1 VPPAG
6 PDRPSTTHRCRRRA
20 LALGAAILVALAAS
34 GCGEANNGSSDG
46 SAGSSAAPLVTGE
59 QVVTA
64 CFHAYFYNGILPKT
78 AAQANCQ
85 SCVVDQLRKLGVQPS
100 SGENVA
106 DMLTGDRLASSA
118 IQTLQSTC
126 DVSDANSQ

>member
-1 VPPAG
+1 M
-6 PDRPSTTHRCRRRA
+6 
-20 LALGAAILVALAAS
+20 
-34 GCGEANNGSSDG
+34 
-46 SAGSSAAPLVTGE
+46 TGE

-64 CFHAYFYNGILPKT
+64 CFHAYFYNGILPKS

>member
-1 VPPAG
+1 V
-6 PDRPSTTHRCRRRA
+6 C
-20 LALGAAILVALAAS
+20 AAVLLALAAT
-34 GCGEANNGSSDG
+34 GCGEANDGGSN
-46 SAGSSAAPLVTGE
+46 SAGNSAPPLVTGE

-64 CFHAYFYNGILPKT
+64 CFHAYFDNGILPKS

-106 DMLTGDRLASSA
+106 DMLTGDRLASPA
-118 IQTLQSTC
+118 IRTLQSTC

>member
-1 VPPAG
+1 MFR
-6 PDRPSTTHRCRRRA
+6 RPRRRA
-20 LALGAAILVALAAS
+20 LTACAAVLLALAAA
-34 GCGEANNGSSDG
+34 GCGEASNGSSASNG
-46 SAGSSAAPLVTGE
+46 GPPLVTGE

-64 CFHAYFYNGILPKT
+64 CFHAYFYNGILPKS

-85 SCVVDQLRKLGVQPS
+85 TCVVDQLRKLGVRPS

-106 DMLTGDRLASSA
+106 DMLTGDRLASSD